1 MEMNMSWDALKIAA
15 QSRCRTPTAKLVL
28 IMLANYADD
37 NYSSYPSNSKLSD
50 LCGCD
55 ERTIKRA
62 IKTLVE
68 DGLVRV
74 TPRFSKDGKQTS
86 NSFTII
92 TNRGDKNDGVG
103 VTKMTPNTI
112 RDIPVNKESK
122 RGDKN
127 VYPKEFLEWWD
138 LYPRNDGSKKKAF
151 EAWVKAQPLID
162 QDDLVTATKMF
173 ARSCHGKDKTF
184 IAHAT
189 TWLNQRRWETVQEA
203 QAITTNRNQLA
214 G

>member
-1 MEMNMSWDALKIAA
+1 MSWDALKIAA

-28 IMLANYADD
+28 IMLANYADE

-74 TPRFSKDGKQTS
+74 TPRFGKDGKQTS

-92 TNRGDKNDGVG
+92 TNRGDKNEGVG
-103 VTKMTPNTI
+103 VTKMPPNTI
-112 RDIPVNKESK
+112 RDIPVIKESK

-127 VYPKEFLEWWD
+127 VYPKEFLDWWD

>member
-1 MEMNMSWDALKIAA
+1 MSWDALKIAA

-28 IMLANYADD
+28 IMLANYADE
-37 NYSSYPSNSKLSD
+37 NYSSFPSNSKLSD

-74 TPRFSKDGKQTS
+74 TPRFGKDGKQTS

-103 VTKMTPNTI
+103 VTKMTPNTV
-112 RDIPVNKESK
+112 RDIPVIKESK

-138 LYPRNDGSKKKAF
+138 IYPRNDGSKKKAF

-173 ARSCHGKDKTF
+173 ARSCHGKDKTY

>member
-1 MEMNMSWDALKIAA
+1 MSWDALKIAA

-28 IMLANYADD
+28 IMLANYADE

-103 VTKMTPNTI
+103 VTKMTPNTV
-112 RDIPVNKESK
+112 RDIPVIKESK

-127 VYPKEFLEWWD
+127 VYPKEFLDWWD
-138 LYPRNDGSKKKAF
+138 LYPRSDGSKKKAF

>member
-1 MEMNMSWDALKIAA
+1 MSWDALKFAA

-28 IMLANYADD
+28 IMLANYADE

-74 TPRFSKDGKQTS
+74 TPRFGKDGKQTS

-92 TNRGDKNDGVG
+92 THRGDKNDGVG
-103 VTKMTPNTI
+103 VTKMTPNTV
-112 RDIPVNKESK
+112 RDIPVIKESK

-127 VYPKEFLEWWD
+127 VYPKEFQEWWD
-138 LYPRNDGSKKKAF
+138 LYPRHDGSKKKAF

-173 ARSCHGKDKTF
+173 ARACHSKDKTF

>member
-1 MEMNMSWDALKIAA
+1 MSWDALKIAA

-203 QAITTNRNQLA
+203 QAISTNRNQLA

>member
-1 MEMNMSWDALKIAA
+1 MSWDALKIAA

>member
-1 MEMNMSWDALKIAA
+1 VSWDALKIVTEAK
-15 QSRCRTPTAKLVL
+15 CRTPTAKLVL
-28 IMLANYADD
+28 ILLANYADH
-37 NYSSYPSNSKLSD
+37 NYSSYPSNAKLAD

-74 TPRFSKDGKQTS
+74 TPRYTADGKQTS
-86 NSFTII
+86 NSFTIV
-92 TNRGDKNDGVG
+92 RYGGDIFEGVG
-103 VTKMTPNTI
+103 VTKMTPDTI
-112 RDIPVNKESK
+112 RDIPVIKESK

-127 VYPKEFLEWWD
+127 VYPKEFLEWWN

-151 EAWVKAQPLID
+151 EAWVKAQPFID
-162 QDDLVTATKMF
+162 QDDLVNATKLF
-173 ARSCHGKDKTF
+173 AQSCHGKDKTF

-203 QAITTNRNQLA
+203 QTITTNRNQLA